1 MNITPNKVIKSVD
14 VADYAK
20 GFTGTLDIWVNP
32 PLETL
37 STLSATLSSIGEKGL
52 TSLAPI
58 MSILLSQGKPEN
70 AVTVEEFAQVIED
83 TKETDP
89 AFLSWVLDVVIGAI
103 HDHRALVK
111 KS

>member
-37 STLSATLSSIGEKGL
+37 SDLSATLSKVGEAGIN
-52 TSLAPI
+52 SLAPI
-58 MSILLSQGKPEN
+58 MSQLLSQGKPEN
-70 AVTVEEFAQVIED
+70 AVTVDEFVKVVED

-89 AFLSWVLDVVIGAI
+89 GFLTWVIDTVINSI